1 MLILK
6 HNPVRNLPYLAR
18 WHYRRAGLCLVLL
31 SVLLLPYGLIRRQ
44 PLAGADAI
52 VVLSGSATYI
62 ERAQRAA
69 QLWHAGRAPQIILTY
84 DGQSAGWDER
94 RQRNPSFSEREADV
108 LRAEG
113 VPAERI
119 VMLPQ
124 LVTTTHEELERVR
137 DYAHAHELSS
147 LIVVTSAYHTRRAWW
162 TMRQIFA
169 NGGTIL
175 GLDAP
180 PPGQQTPV
188 PLLWWTSI
196 VGWKLVP
203 GEYLKCI
210 YYRLRY

>member
-1 MLILK
+1 MPMLK
-6 HNPVRNLPYLAR
+6 RSHAKGLPQFAR
-18 WHYRRAGLCLVLL
+18 WRYRRACLGLALL
-31 SVLLLPYGLIRRQ
+31 AALLLPYGLIRRQ
-44 PLAGADAI
+44 PLADADAI

-62 ERAQRAA
+62 ERAQWAA

-94 RQRNPSFSEREADV
+94 RQRNPSFTEREADV

-124 LVTTTHEELERVR
+124 LVTTTHEELEQVR
-137 DYAHAHELSS
+137 GYAQANGLNS
-147 LIVVTSAYHTRRAWW
+147 LLFVTSAYHTRRTWW
-162 TMRQIFA
+162 TMRQVFA
-169 NGGTIL
+169 NDSITL

-203 GEYLKCI
+203 GEYLKFI